1 MGMFKRKEKWHE
13 RVQRI
18 ANNVLNDSI
27 GTKRAYKLSHL
38 FFSENPKRWV
48 VNEKRLFGKY

>member
-1 MGMFKRKEKWHE
+1 MRIFKRKEQWHE
-13 RVQRI
+13 RAQRI